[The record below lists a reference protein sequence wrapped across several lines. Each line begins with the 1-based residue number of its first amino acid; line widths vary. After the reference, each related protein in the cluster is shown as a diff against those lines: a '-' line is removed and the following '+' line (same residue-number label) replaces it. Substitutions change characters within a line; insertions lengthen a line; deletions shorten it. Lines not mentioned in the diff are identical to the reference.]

1 MKFRFGLLP
10 RVVLAI
16 GLGVGCGFF
25 FPEWATRIALT
36 FNDIF
41 GQFLSFVI
49 PLLILGLVAP
59 GIADLGKNA
68 GWLLAVTAALAY
80 AFTLFSGFG
89 TYLVGRAVF
98 PALLEGSQAVLP
110 DDAGAALTPYFTV
123 QMPPLFGVMS
133 ALVLAFVLGLG
144 MAYTHSVTLKGV
156 MDEFKGIIERVIGSV
171 IIPLLPFYIFGIFL
185 KMGAEGQVAGI
196 LSLFLKIIALIFAM
210 HLLLLLFQ
218 YGLAGIVS
226 RRNPLKLLRTMLPAY
241 MTALGTQSSAAT
253 IPVTLERTIRN
264 GVNPELAGFVIP
276 LNATIHLSGS
286 ILKIVACALAI
297 MWMTG
302 MPIHTGQYAGFI
314 AMLGVT
320 MIAAPG
326 VPGGAIMAALGPL
339 QSMLGFDET
348 LQGLMIALYIAMD
361 SFGTAGNVTG
371 DGAIA
376 LIVDRIYRRRKPPD
390 AEPAGRTD
398 SGA

>member
-144 MAYTHSVTLKGV
+144 MAYTHSVKFKGV

-185 KMGAEGQVAGI
+185 SMTRSGQVAGV
-196 LSLFLKIIALIFAM
+196 LGVFVKLIAVIFCM
-210 HLLLLLFQ
+210 TVVLLLVQFSVA
-218 YGLAGIVS
+218 GLAA
-226 RRNPLKLLRTMLPAY
+226 RKNPLRMLRTMLAAY
-241 MTALGTQSSAAT
+241 VTALGTQSSAAT
-253 IPVTLERTIRN
+253 IPVTLAQTLKL
-264 GVNPELAGFVIP
+264 GVRPEIASFVVP
-276 LNATIHLSGS
+276 LCATIHLSGS
-286 ILKIVACALAI
+286 MMKIVACALA
-297 MWMTG
+297 
-302 MPIHTGQYAGFI
+302 
-314 AMLGVT
+314 VS
-320 MIAAPG
+320 MIAGLELAGRNVRGIHPAAGRDDDRGSG
-326 VPGGAIMAALGPL
+326 VPGGAIMAALGL
-339 QSMLGFDET
+339 LESMLGFDET
-348 LQGLMIALYIAMD
+348 LAGLMIATYIAMD
-361 SFGTAGNVTG
+361 SFGTATNVTG
-371 DGAIA
+371 DGAVA
-376 LIVDRIYRRRKPPD
+376 VIVDAIDRRR
-390 AEPAGRTD
+390 
-398 SGA
+398 